1 MLGSRRSVADH
12 YERLKRDR
20 LSAAKRQRSLA
31 VRIAKSIQGAA
42 EAPRDSTST
51 FASLYGGQADDL
63 DELLGFPRLGCK
75 HVVAKLEAEDVRGA
89 NVRMADCDSPAEQ
102 RSGGD
107 RCWRSR

>member
-1 MLGSRRSVADH
+1 MLGSRRSVADR

-51 FASLYGGQADDL
+51 FASLSGGQADDL
-63 DELLGFPRLGCK
+63 DELLGS
-75 HVVAKLEAEDVRGA
+75 RGWGA
-89 NVRMADCDSPAEQ
+89 ST
-102 RSGGD
+102 
-107 RCWRSR
+107 